1 MGSHSYE
8 SNCPNCGN
16 DMESIVDTKPIQTI
30 HHACIHC
37 GWYCSPKYEQM
48 SLDELN
54 EQRKD
59 WNENFY
65 EEGDVEICK
74 SALIYHL
81 NHVEVP
87 KINTKKQGLFEKF
100 FNIFSK

>member
-65 EEGDVEICK
+65 EEGENEELKPLTELPSCILNPYEAVQKRYERGEII
-74 SALIYHL
+74 S
-81 NHVEVP
+81 
-87 KINTKKQGLFEKF
+87 
-100 FNIFSK
+100 